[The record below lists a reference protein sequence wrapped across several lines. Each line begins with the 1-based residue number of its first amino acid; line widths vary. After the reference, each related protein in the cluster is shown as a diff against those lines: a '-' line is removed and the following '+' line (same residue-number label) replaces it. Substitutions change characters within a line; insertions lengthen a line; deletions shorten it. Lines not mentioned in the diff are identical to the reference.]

1 MSYPSPALVVQ
12 VQLDAYNAKDIDV
25 LLETYAPDAS
35 LYALHGEC
43 LAQGHDEMRLRFI
56 ARFAEAD
63 LYADLISRTQ
73 MGDIVI
79 DHERVTRNF
88 PEGVGSMEM
97 LCIYE
102 VRQGRIHKASFAMG
116 EQRLHFVER

>member
-1 MSYPSPALVVQ
+1 
-12 VQLDAYNAKDIDV
+12 
-25 LLETYAPDAS
+25 
-35 LYALHGEC
+35 
-43 LAQGHDEMRLRFI
+43 MRLRFM

-88 PEGVGSMEM
+88 SEGVGCMEM

-116 EQRLHFVER
+116 EQRLHAVGS